1 MNHNSKHFE
10 EKRTIRIKVVYQR
23 YERYQ
28 ETPISEGHITAP
40 DLRTAILALLDR
52 IGMYANSEEI
62 LALEEE
68 NGKKWTAE
76 ELIDKFI
83 SRVNGDGCDFVFN
96 ITNEETGEIIFNSNY
111 DYEPVSWDIVV
122 DTAR

>member
-1 MNHNSKHFE
+1 MK
-10 EKRTIRIKVVYQR
+10 IKVTYQR

-28 ETPISEGHITAP
+28 ETLISEGHITAT

-52 IGMYANSEEI
+52 IGMYVDSEDVLEQ
-62 LALEEE
+62 EEE

-76 ELIDKFI
+76 ELIDNFI
-83 SRVNGDGCDFVFN
+83 SSVNGDGCDFVFN
-96 ITNEETGEIIFNSNY
+96 IKNEETGEIIFNSDY
-111 DYEPVSWDIVV
+111 DYDPLSWDIIV

>member
-10 EKRTIRIKVVYQR
+10 ERRTIRIKVVYQR

-52 IGMYANSEEI
+52 IGMYADSEEI

-68 NGKKWTAE
+68 DGKKWTAE

-83 SRVNGDGCDFVFN
+83 SQVNGDGCDFVFN

-111 DYEPVSWDIVV
+111 YYEPVSWGIIV

>member
-1 MNHNSKHFE
+1 MNNNSKNFQE
-10 EKRTIRIKVVYQR
+10 RRTVRIKVLYQT
-23 YERYQ
+23 YTRYQ
-28 ETPISEGHITAP
+28 EMPISEGHITAP

-52 IGMYANSEEI
+52 IGMYADSEVVLE
-62 LALEEE
+62 LEEE

-83 SRVNGDGCDFVFN
+83 CSVNGDGCDFVFN
-96 ITNEETGEIIFNSNY
+96 IKNEETGEIIFNSDY
-111 DYEPVSWDIVV
+111 DYDPVSWDIIV

>member
-10 EKRTIRIKVVYQR
+10 ERRTVRIKVVYQR

-40 DLRTAILALLDR
+40 DLRTALLALLDR
-52 IGMYANSEEI
+52 IGMYADSEEI

-68 NGKKWTAE
+68 DGKKWTAE

-111 DYEPVSWDIVV
+111 DYEPVSWDIIV

>member
-1 MNHNSKHFE
+1 MK
-10 EKRTIRIKVVYQR
+10 IKVTYQR

-28 ETPISEGHITAP
+28 ETPICEGRITAP

-52 IGMYANSEEI
+52 IAMYDDSEDVLEM
-62 LALEEE
+62 EEE

-76 ELIDKFI
+76 ELIDNFI
-83 SRVNGDGCDFVFN
+83 CSVNGDGCDVVLN
-96 ITNEETGEIIFNSNY
+96 IKNEETGEIIFNSDY
-111 DYEPVSWDIVV
+111 YYEPVSWDMVV

>member
-1 MNHNSKHFE
+1 MNHNIKHFE
-10 EKRTIRIKVVYQR
+10 ERRTIRIKVVYQR

-52 IGMYANSEEI
+52 IGMYADSEEF

-111 DYEPVSWDIVV
+111 DYEPVSWDIIV

>member
-10 EKRTIRIKVVYQR
+10 ERRTVRIKVVYQR

-52 IGMYANSEEI
+52 IGMYADSEEI

-122 DTAR
+122 DTVR

>member
-1 MNHNSKHFE
+1 MNNNSKNFQE
-10 EKRTIRIKVVYQR
+10 RRTVRIKVLYQT
-23 YERYQ
+23 YTRYQ
-28 ETPISEGHITAP
+28 EMPISEGHITAP

-52 IGMYANSEEI
+52 IGMYADSEVVLE
-62 LALEEE
+62 LEEE

-83 SRVNGDGCDFVFN
+83 CSVNGDGCDLVFN
-96 ITNEETGEIIFNSNY
+96 IKNEETGEIIFNSDY
-111 DYEPVSWDIVV
+111 DYEPVSWDIIV

>member
-10 EKRTIRIKVVYQR
+10 ERRTIRIKVVYQR

-52 IGMYANSEEI
+52 IGMYADSEEI

-76 ELIDKFI
+76 ELIDNFI
-83 SRVNGDGCDFVFN
+83 CSVNGDGCDLVFN
-96 ITNEETGEIIFNSNY
+96 IKNEETGEIIFNSDQDY
-111 DYEPVSWDIVV
+111 DPEFWDIIV

>member
-1 MNHNSKHFE
+1 M
-10 EKRTIRIKVVYQR
+10 RMKVVYQR

-52 IGMYANSEEI
+52 IGMYADSEVVLE
-62 LALEEE
+62 LEEE

-83 SRVNGDGCDFVFN
+83 CSVNGDGCDFVFN

-122 DTAR
+122 DTVR

>member
-10 EKRTIRIKVVYQR
+10 ERRTVRIKVVYQR

-40 DLRTAILALLDR
+40 DLRTALFALLDR
-52 IGMYANSEEI
+52 IGMYADSEEI

-68 NGKKWTAE
+68 DGKKWTAE

-111 DYEPVSWDIVV
+111 DYEPVSWDIIV

>member
-1 MNHNSKHFE
+1 MNHNSKHSE
-10 EKRTIRIKVVYQR
+10 ERRTIRIKVVYQR

-52 IGMYANSEEI
+52 IGMYADSEEI

-83 SRVNGDGCDFVFN
+83 SWVNGDGCDFVFN

-111 DYEPVSWDIVV
+111 DYEPVSWDIIV

>member
-10 EKRTIRIKVVYQR
+10 ERRTIRIKVVYQR

-52 IGMYANSEEI
+52 IGMYADSEEI

-68 NGKKWTAE
+68 DGKKWTAE

-111 DYEPVSWDIVV
+111 DYEPVSWGIIV

>member
-1 MNHNSKHFE
+1 MK
-10 EKRTIRIKVVYQR
+10 IKVTYQR

-28 ETPISEGHITAP
+28 ETPISEGRITAP

-52 IGMYANSEEI
+52 IGMYVDSEDVLEQ
-62 LALEEE
+62 EEE

-76 ELIDKFI
+76 ELIDNFI
-83 SRVNGDGCDFVFN
+83 CSVNGDGCALVFN
-96 ITNEETGEIIFNSNY
+96 IKNEETGEIIFNL
-111 DYEPVSWDIVV
+111 DDEYEPESWDIII

>member
-1 MNHNSKHFE
+1 M
-10 EKRTIRIKVVYQR
+10 RIKVVYQR
-23 YERYQ
+23 YRRDQ
-28 ETPISEGHITAP
+28 ETLISEGHITAP
-40 DLRTAILALLDR
+40 DLRTAILALLDK
-52 IGMYANSEEI
+52 IGMYVDSEDVLEQ
-62 LALEEE
+62 EEE

-76 ELIDKFI
+76 ELIANFI
-83 SRVNGDGCDFVFN
+83 SPVNGDGCDFVFN

>member
-1 MNHNSKHFE
+1 M
-10 EKRTIRIKVVYQR
+10 RIKVVYQR

-52 IGMYANSEEI
+52 IGMYADSEEI

-76 ELIDKFI
+76 ELIDNFI
-83 SRVNGDGCDFVFN
+83 CSVNGDGCDLVFK
-96 ITNEETGEIIFNSNY
+96 IKNEETGEIIFNSDY
-111 DYEPVSWDIVV
+111 DYEPESWNMVV

>member
-1 MNHNSKHFE
+1 M
-10 EKRTIRIKVVYQR
+10 RIKVVYQR

-40 DLRTAILALLDR
+40 DLRTAILALLDN
-52 IGMYANSEEI
+52 IGMYVDSEEI
-62 LALEEE
+62 LELEEE

-83 SRVNGDGCDFVFN
+83 SRVNGDGCDVVFN
-96 ITNEETGEIIFNSNY
+96 IKNEETGEIIFNSDY
-111 DYEPVSWDIVV
+111 DYEPEFWDIIV

>member
-1 MNHNSKHFE
+1 M
-10 EKRTIRIKVVYQR
+10 RIKVVYQR

-52 IGMYANSEEI
+52 IGMYADSEEI

-68 NGKKWTAE
+68 NGKKWAAE

-83 SRVNGDGCDFVFN
+83 SRVNGDGCDCVFN
-96 ITNEETGEIIFNSNY
+96 ITDEETGKIIFNSSY
-111 DYEPVSWDIVV
+111 DYDPVSWDIVV

>member
-1 MNHNSKHFE
+1 M
-10 EKRTIRIKVVYQR
+10 RIKVVYQR

-40 DLRTAILALLDR
+40 DLRTAILALLDE
-52 IGMYANSEEI
+52 IGMYADSEVVLE
-62 LALEEE
+62 LEEE

-83 SRVNGDGCDFVFN
+83 CSVNGDGCDIVFN
-96 ITNEETGEIIFNSNY
+96 IKNEETGEIIFNSDY
-111 DYEPVSWDIVV
+111 DYDPEFWDIIV

>member
-1 MNHNSKHFE
+1 M
-10 EKRTIRIKVVYQR
+10 RIKVVYQR

-28 ETPISEGHITAP
+28 EMPISEGHITSP

-52 IGMYANSEEI
+52 IGMYVESEDVLEQ
-62 LALEEE
+62 EEE

-76 ELIDKFI
+76 ELIDNFI
-83 SRVNGDGCDFVFN
+83 ASVNGGGWGIVFN
-96 ITNEETGEIIFNSNY
+96 ITNEETGEIIFNSDY
-111 DYEPVSWDIVV
+111 DYEPESWDMVV

>member
-10 EKRTIRIKVVYQR
+10 ERCTMSIKVVYQP

-28 ETPISEGHITAP
+28 ETPISEGRITAP
-40 DLRTAILALLDR
+40 DLRTAILALLDE
-52 IGMYANSEEI
+52 IGMYVDSEEV
-62 LALEEE
+62 LELEEE

-76 ELIDKFI
+76 ELIDNFI
-83 SRVNGDGCDFVFN
+83 SSVNGDGCDFVFN
-96 ITNEETGEIIFNSNY
+96 ITNEETGEIIFNSND
-111 DYEPVSWDIVV
+111 DYEPMSWNIIV

>member
-10 EKRTIRIKVVYQR
+10 ERRTMRIKVVYQR

-52 IGMYANSEEI
+52 IGMYADSEEI

-111 DYEPVSWDIVV
+111 DYEPVSWDIIV

>member
-1 MNHNSKHFE
+1 MNNNSKNFE
-10 EKRTIRIKVVYQR
+10 ERSTVRIKVVYQR

-52 IGMYANSEEI
+52 IGMYADSEVVLE
-62 LALEEE
+62 LEEE

-83 SRVNGDGCDFVFN
+83 SQVNGDGCDFVFN
-96 ITNEETGEIIFNSNY
+96 IKNEETGEIIFNSDY
-111 DYEPVSWDIVV
+111 DYDPEFWDIIV

>member
-40 DLRTAILALLDR
+40 DLRTAILALLDK
-52 IGMYANSEEI
+52 IGMYADSEVVLEM
-62 LALEEE
+62 EEE

-83 SRVNGDGCDFVFN
+83 SQVNGDGCDFVFN

-111 DYEPVSWDIVV
+111 DYEPVSWDIIV

>member
-1 MNHNSKHFE
+1 M
-10 EKRTIRIKVVYQR
+10 RIKVVYQR

-28 ETPISEGHITAP
+28 ETPICEGHITAP

-52 IGMYANSEEI
+52 IGMYVDSEDVLEQ
-62 LALEEE
+62 EEE

-76 ELIDKFI
+76 ELIDNFI
-83 SRVNGDGCDFVFN
+83 CSVNGDGCDVVFN
-96 ITNEETGEIIFNSNY
+96 IKNEETGEIIFNSYY

>member
-1 MNHNSKHFE
+1 MNNNSKNFQE
-10 EKRTIRIKVVYQR
+10 RRTVRIKVVYQR

-52 IGMYANSEEI
+52 IGMYVKSEDVLEQ
-62 LALEEE
+62 EEE

-76 ELIDKFI
+76 ELIDNFI
-83 SRVNGDGCDFVFN
+83 CAVNGDGCDVVFN
-96 ITNEETGEIIFNSNY
+96 IKNEDTGEIIFNSECDY
-111 DYEPVSWDIVV
+111 DPVFWDIIV

>member
-10 EKRTIRIKVVYQR
+10 ERRTIRIKVVYQR

-40 DLRTAILALLDR
+40 DLRTAILVLLDR
-52 IGMYANSEEI
+52 IGMYADSEEI

-111 DYEPVSWDIVV
+111 DYEPVSWDIIV

>member
-10 EKRTIRIKVVYQR
+10 ERRTIRIKVVYQR

-28 ETPISEGHITAP
+28 DTPISEGHITAP
-40 DLRTAILALLDR
+40 DLRTAILALLDK
-52 IGMYANSEEI
+52 IGMYADSEVVLE
-62 LALEEE
+62 LEEE

-83 SRVNGDGCDFVFN
+83 CSVNGDGCDIVFN
-96 ITNEETGEIIFNSNY
+96 IKNEETGEIIFNSDY
-111 DYEPVSWDIVV
+111 DYDPEFWDIIV

>member
-1 MNHNSKHFE
+1 M
-10 EKRTIRIKVVYQR
+10 RIKVVYQR

-40 DLRTAILALLDR
+40 DLRTAILALLDN
-52 IGMYANSEEI
+52 IGMYVDSEEI

-68 NGKKWTAE
+68 NGNKWTAE

-83 SRVNGDGCDFVFN
+83 CQVNGDGCDFVCN
-96 ITNEETGEIIFNSNY
+96 ITDEETGEIIFNSYY

>member
-10 EKRTIRIKVVYQR
+10 ERRTIRIKVVYQR

-52 IGMYANSEEI
+52 IGMYADSEEI

-111 DYEPVSWDIVV
+111 DYEPVSWDIIV